1 MATAL
6 RGWSGLRNRGS
17 NRMNHHP
24 FFLSGASGAKRSE
37 GGFTLIEILIA
48 ISLMA
53 VLTLMCWRGLE
64 SVIRGRERILAT
76 GESMQ
81 SLSTSMAQLDEDLRR
96 SQILRLILLR
106 DPIAFQRGANGPILA
121 VDRPLSGVSQGLIQ
135 HVEWRVHDNKLERG
149 FSAPESPIAQNTSR
163 ALTWQTL
170 LEPVDS
176 WKIRLLRKNLRQQW
190 FDAQAEV
197 SGATQ
202 AGDIVGLEFSM
213 TSSAQTISRVF
224 VVED

>member
-1 MATAL
+1 
-6 RGWSGLRNRGS
+6 
-17 NRMNHHP
+17 MNGRQ
-24 FFLSGASGAKRSE
+24 LSLLHTSPTERRAD
-37 GGFTLIEILIA
+37 GFTLIEILIA

-64 SVIRGRERILAT
+64 SVIRGRERILST
-76 GESMQ
+76 GDSMQ
-81 SLSTSMAQLDEDLRR
+81 SLSTTMAQLDEDLRR

-106 DPIAFQRGANGPILA
+106 DPITFQRSANGPVLA

-135 HVEWRVHDNKLERG
+135 HVEWRVQDNKLERG
-149 FSAPESPIAQNTSR
+149 FSAPESPVAQSTAR
-163 ALTWQTL
+163 ELTWQTL

-197 SGATQ
+197 SGTTQ

>member
-1 MATAL
+1 MQRFQQANKLPSRKAARL
-6 RGWSGLRNRGS
+6 
-17 NRMNHHP
+17 
-24 FFLSGASGAKRSE
+24 

-64 SVIRGRERILAT
+64 SVIRGRDRILAT

-81 SLSTSMAQLDEDLRR
+81 SLSTTMAQLDEDLRR
-96 SQILRLILLR
+96 SQVLRLILLR
-106 DPIAFQRGANGPILA
+106 DPISFQRSENGPILA
-121 VDRPLSGVSQGLIQ
+121 VDRPLSGVSKGLIQ
-135 HVEWRVHDNKLERG
+135 HVEWRVLNNKLERG
-149 FSAPESPIAQNTSR
+149 FSAPENPIAQNAAR
-163 ALTWQTL
+163 VLTWQTL
-170 LEPVDS
+170 LEPVES

-197 SGATQ
+197 SNAGQ

-213 TSSAQTISRVF
+213 ASASQTISRML

>member
-1 MATAL
+1 LNGSHFSARPRFTAS
-6 RGWSGLRNRGS
+6 R
-17 NRMNHHP
+17 
-24 FFLSGASGAKRSE
+24 
-37 GGFTLIEILIA
+37 GFTLIEILIA

-64 SVIRGRERILAT
+64 SVIRGRDRIMAT
-76 GESMQ
+76 GEAMQ
-81 SLSTSMAQLDEDLRR
+81 SLSTTMAQLDEDLRR
-96 SQILRLILLR
+96 SQVLRLILLR
-106 DPIAFQRGANGPILA
+106 DPISFQRGTQGPILA

-135 HVEWRVHDNKLERG
+135 HVEWRVQDNKLERG
-149 FSAPESPIAQNTSR
+149 FSAPENPVTQSVVRT
-163 ALTWQTL
+163 LTWQTL

-197 SGATQ
+197 SGASQ
-202 AGDIVGLEFSM
+202 AGDVIGLEFSLV
-213 TSSAQTISRVF
+213 SASQTILRTL

>member
-1 MATAL
+1 MIRRLAATPQSRVAPA
-6 RGWSGLRNRGS
+6 GKGGN
-17 NRMNHHP
+17 
-24 FFLSGASGAKRSE
+24 E
-37 GGFTLIEILIA
+37 TGFTLIEILIA

-64 SVIRGRERILAT
+64 SVIRGRDRILAT

-81 SLSTSMAQLDEDLRR
+81 SLSTAMAQLDEDLRR

-106 DPIAFQRGANGPILA
+106 DPIVLQRSEKGPVL
-121 VDRPLSGVSQGLIQ
+121 VLDRPLSGVSQGMIQ
-135 HVEWRVHDNKLERG
+135 HVEWRVQDNKLERG

-163 ALTWQTL
+163 TLTWQTL

-176 WKIRLLRKNLRQQW
+176 WQIRLLRKNLRQQW

-197 SGATQ
+197 SGAAP

-213 TSSAQTISRVF
+213 MSSAQTISRIF

>member
-1 MATAL
+1 MK
-6 RGWSGLRNRGS
+6 GPQFS
-17 NRMNHHP
+17 
-24 FFLSGASGAKRSE
+24 LSGASCNEPRES
-37 GGFTLIEILIA
+37 GFTLIEILIA

-64 SVIRGRERILAT
+64 SVIRGRERILST

-81 SLSTSMAQLDEDLRR
+81 SLSTTMAQLDEDLRR

-135 HVEWRVHDNKLERG
+135 HVEWRVQDNKLERG
-149 FSAPESPIAQNTSR
+149 FSAPESPIAQTTTR

-202 AGDIVGLEFSM
+202 AGDIVGLEFSLI
-213 TSSAQTISRVF
+213 SSAQTISRVF